1 MSEKKD
7 KEATTTQHLTQQQT
21 DKHNH
26 TSGPTTAKQT
36 GPTHGN
42 NWPLPRNNWPLPHPL
57 PRREGRD
64 HRDTP
69 NGLPL
74 VAYSAI
80 YGCII
85 PCSAHSV
92 SYLRYIKIL
101 VNGVYSVILCHS
113 VIMSITIKN
122 TTLHVLYVILCL
134 YVIMSLIMFASR
146 GGGVFH

>member
-1 MSEKKD
+1 MSEKED

-26 TSGPTTAKQT
+26 TSGPTTTKRVDQQQPHRLAQPTATT

-42 NWPLPRNNWPLPHPL
+42 NWPLPLPL
-57 PRREGRD
+57 PRREGRN

-69 NGLPL
+69 NVLPL
-74 VAYSAI
+74 VAYGAVC
-80 YGCII
+80 GCII
-85 PCSAHSV
+85 PCSAHSI

-101 VNGVYSVILCHS
+101 VNGVYSVILC
-113 VIMSITIKN
+113 
-122 TTLHVLYVILCL
+122 LYVIL
-134 YVIMSLIMFASR
+134 SLIMFASR